1 MLLKCQPSKHHQPAM
16 NEASIE
22 IKNKHLEML
31 IVNLSIES
39 INKIFGVM
47 FSPDLSIVPG
57 LCTKLWIRA
66 SWLRSRI
73 TVGFQAIASRCGGCL
88 GCKTLPHS
96 GQNHQLR
103 APWVYSLR
111 QHEIELQWTEKLS
124 ERFLTPHEICFRFSH
139 TSAQAWMNLF
149 FAMRHHRCNIVFQ
162 ITHRQPD
169 ILIHLF

>member
-66 SWLRSRI
+66 S
-73 TVGFQAIASRCGGCL
+73 
-88 GCKTLPHS
+88 
-96 GQNHQLR
+96 
-103 APWVYSLR
+103 
-111 QHEIELQWTEKLS
+111 
-124 ERFLTPHEICFRFSH
+124 
-139 TSAQAWMNLF
+139 
-149 FAMRHHRCNIVFQ
+149 
-162 ITHRQPD
+162 
-169 ILIHLF
+169 